1 MTYAEAEEF
10 IETVISPGEVMDVLE
25 IRNKYR
31 YKTLQEALADY
42 SFRMGVTDMSRMPDH
57 MKHRIPSEKETAAEE
72 TDETQ

>member
-31 YKTLQEALADY
+31 YKILQEALADY
-42 SFRMGVTDMSRMPDH
+42 SFRMAVTDMSRMPDH
-57 MKHRIPSEKETAAEE
+57 MKHRIPSEEETAAEE
-72 TDETQ
+72 TDETL